1 MVNVMSEVLDCTI
14 RDGGYY
20 TDWDFEKKLIDE
32 YLEKIEHLPIDYIE
46 IGYRSVGKKGYFG
59 EYFYLPKKTVDYISE
74 KSSKNISIMLNG
86 KDCYDIDLKNLL
98 FDVSDQ
104 VSLVRIA
111 IDNAKLDLGVGIVK
125 KVKELGFKVS
135 LNVMHVSK
143 NLDFFDNLPKQI
155 KTNTKRRLI

>member
-1 MVNVMSEVLDCTI
+1 MSEVLDCTI

-20 TDWDFEKKLIDE
+20 TDWDFERKLISE
-32 YLEKIEHLPIDYIE
+32 YLEKLEHLPIDYIE
-46 IGYRSVGKKGYFG
+46 IEYRSVEKKGYFV

-98 FDVSDQ
+98 FDVSYQ
-104 VSLVRIA
+104 VSLVRVA
-111 IDNAKLDLGVGIVK
+111 IDNAKLDLGVEIAK

-135 LNVMHVSK
+135 LNMMYVSK

>member
-1 MVNVMSEVLDCTI
+1 MSEVLDCTI

-20 TDWDFEKKLIDE
+20 TDWDFERKLIDE
-32 YLEKIEHLPIDYIE
+32 YVEKIEHPHIDYIE
-46 IGYRSVGKKGYFG
+46 IGYRSVGKKGYFW
-59 EYFYLPKKTVDYISE
+59 EYFYLTKKTVDYISE

-104 VSLVRIA
+104 VSLVRLS

-125 KVKELGFKVS
+125 KVTELGFKVS
-135 LNVMHVSK
+135 LNVMRVSK
-143 NLDFFDNLPKQI
+143 NLDFFDNLPK
-155 KTNTKRRLI
+155 